1 MTADKVQTESQK
13 ERDLGN
19 EAFKQAD
26 YTSAIT
32 HYKKALFHL
41 PSGDG
46 SMEFAAALHSNMSFS
61 WLKLESYR
69 SALADAD
76 SAVAL
81 RPSWVKAHARR
92 GAALIGMGRYKEA
105 RESYLEGLRLDP
117 GNVELLRELQRL
129 GGGAADTWARAQP
142 SPSTAEVASTCPAEE
157 LEESQ
162 QPVVATLAAES
173 NEAMQGS
180 TEKTHRTMQGSTEKT
195 RCTMA
200 ASAPAGRCG
209 SGQAARA
216 LAVPSG
222 AEPLKHFS
230 GGGGGGGTD
239 RGHFDAGRVRGN
251 AAFKSGDFGEA
262 VEWYTRGITD
272 HPQDFRLFTNRATS
286 LLKLGNFQQACL
298 DAGRALELNIKWSRA
313 HLRLG
318 QALEGL
324 REWQAAEQALLQGC
338 RMCPG
343 DRSVLEEALQA
354 LRANQ
359 AQHGALVDNSRLVEA
374 THGERM
380 QAIGMSYEV
389 YPAHPAVWEEAQDA
403 ENDADEAVAGFVTPV
418 RMPDCMQGYSAQQAS
433 ELATTQST
441 NSLSG
446 RTLLVAPLEGLAR
459 RLEVVVNA
467 LLLAADMGRQLLLCW
482 QPTVECMDLFE
493 EHPGIT
499 VLDDLI
505 IPAAVATARPV
516 PSSSEAQEPMPCAP
530 SGGFSWRVAA
540 VRRPWTLG
548 IAEVSKTG
556 MRCAASATDGAEA
569 YREYE
574 DVDCLVISTSEEFY
588 PGGGVASQ
596 GTHRRWLGAC
606 GDPGHPHR
614 VAASQALNSLKPRL
628 AVTRRVMRLKP
639 FTVAVHIRGGDNIN
653 GWHSPIEIFF
663 AAMEARINREH
674 GLLELEVC
682 DVAPEL
688 VAAPE
693 APRRTRFFLCTD
705 DPEMEELVYSRY
717 GVGLVSSYP
726 KRSLDRH
733 SKIGVE
739 DALVDLLHL
748 GQSEELIGSYW
759 SSYTSIGALWRM
771 QPMKVIYRQL
781 DTSNKKLVAEALEAR
796 FNANLKC
803 PR

>member
-1 MTADKVQTESQK
+1 MSSCFESCKDWGEEQQIPGL
-13 ERDLGN
+13 ERN
-19 EAFKQAD
+19 R
-26 YTSAIT
+26 
-32 HYKKALFHL
+32 H
-41 PSGDG
+41 
-46 SMEFAAALHSNMSFS
+46 
-61 WLKLESYR
+61 
-69 SALADAD
+69 
-76 SAVAL
+76 
-81 RPSWVKAHARR
+81 
-92 GAALIGMGRYKEA
+92 
-105 RESYLEGLRLDP
+105 
-117 GNVELLRELQRL
+117 LLRVCFSDDKPDAVHRNT
-129 GGGAADTWARAQP
+129 GAP
-142 SPSTAEVASTCPAEE
+142 KPFKSAEVASTCPAEE

-222 AEPLKHFS
+222 AEPLK
-230 GGGGGGGTD
+230 G
-239 RGHFDAGRVRGN
+239 GHFDAGRVRGN

-286 LLKLGNFQQACL
+286 LLKDLFEEHPGIAVL
-298 DAGRALELNIKWSRA
+298 DDQDLFEE
-313 HLRLG
+313 H
-318 QALEGL
+318 
-324 REWQAAEQALLQGC
+324 
-338 RMCPG
+338 PG
-343 DRSVLEEALQA
+343 ITVLDDL
-354 LRANQ
+354 
-359 AQHGALVDNSRLVEA
+359 
-374 THGERM
+374 
-380 QAIGMSYEV
+380 II
-389 YPAHPAVWEEAQDA
+389 PAVPSSSEAQEPMPCAPSGGFSWRVAAVRRPWTLGIA
-403 ENDADEAVAGFVTPV
+403 E
-418 RMPDCMQGYSAQQAS
+418 

-482 QPTVECMDLFE
+482 QPTVECM
-493 EHPGIT
+493 
-499 VLDDLI
+499 
-505 IPAAVATARPV
+505 
-516 PSSSEAQEPMPCAP
+516 
-530 SGGFSWRVAA
+530 
-540 VRRPWTLG
+540 RRY
-548 IAEVSKTG
+548 A
-556 MRCAASATDGAEA
+556 DGAEA

-663 AAMEARINREH
+663 AAMEARINRE
-674 GLLELEVC
+674 
-682 DVAPEL
+682 P
-688 VAAPE
+688 
-693 APRRTRFFLCTD
+693 RTRFFLCTD